1 MLPPSCLLAAPFLP
15 PAHLLLCPSRLFLS
29 PPAAC
34 RAAFFISSVFFCPLT
49 SSYPCL
55 PVSPALC
62 ISAGF
67 WWHLLVP
74 LTLGWNLGWSRPR
87 TFLQVLRRHSSEPCR
102 GRSATPHAGCFGEAS
117 GKWGGG
123 GLPAGPSGC
132 LAWIPPQAPKASSAN
147 RRESTLGWSS
157 ERLPMCLSKC
167 LSVLLLE
174 LQADVL
180 IGGAE
185 PLLGGYW
192 RVVMPSFDAAFWVP

>member
-1 MLPPSCLLAAPFLP
+1 M
-15 PAHLLLCPSRLFLS
+15 
-29 PPAAC
+29 
-34 RAAFFISSVFFCPLT
+34 
-49 SSYPCL
+49 
-55 PVSPALC
+55 
-62 ISAGF
+62 
-67 WWHLLVP
+67 
-74 LTLGWNLGWSRPR
+74 
-87 TFLQVLRRHSSEPCR
+87 
-102 GRSATPHAGCFGEAS
+102 
-117 GKWGGG
+117 GG

-132 LAWIPPQAPKASSAN
+132 LAWIPPPQAPKASSAN

>member
-117 GKWGGG
+117 GKWGG
-123 GLPAGPSGC
+123 
-132 LAWIPPQAPKASSAN
+132 LACWPFGVLGMDPPPRPPKPPQRTVVKVPWAGLQNVSRCVSRSASQYFY
-147 RRESTLGWSS
+147 WSFK
-157 ERLPMCLSKC
+157 PMCS
-167 LSVLLLE
+167 
-174 LQADVL
+174 
-180 IGGAE
+180 
-185 PLLGGYW
+185 
-192 RVVMPSFDAAFWVP
+192 

>member
-117 GKWGGG
+117 GKWGG
-123 GLPAGPSGC
+123 AC
-132 LAWIPPQAPKASSAN
+132 LLALRGAWHGSPPRPPKPPQRTVVKVPWAGLQNVSRCVSRSASQYFY
-147 RRESTLGWSS
+147 WSFK
-157 ERLPMCLSKC
+157 PMCS
-167 LSVLLLE
+167 
-174 LQADVL
+174 
-180 IGGAE
+180 
-185 PLLGGYW
+185 
-192 RVVMPSFDAAFWVP
+192 

>member
-1 MLPPSCLLAAPFLP
+1 M
-15 PAHLLLCPSRLFLS
+15 
-29 PPAAC
+29 
-34 RAAFFISSVFFCPLT
+34 SSVFFCPLT

-62 ISAGF
+62 ISVGF

-117 GKWGGG
+117 GKWGAY
-123 GLPAGPSGC
+123 L
-132 LAWIPPQAPKASSAN
+132 LALRGAWHGSPPRAPKASSVN
-147 RRESTLGWSS
+147 RCESILGWSS
-157 ERLPMCLSKC
+157 ERLSKC
-167 LSVLLLE
+167 LSVLLSE

-180 IGGAE
+180 IGGGAE